1 MRDLWKIFKH
11 STALPKRQA
20 AFQLNRIGMDKIIF
34 YLFAL
39 LAIASIPEL
48 IDQISQNEVSSAL
61 YMKTFFFLIFFFIFY
76 YLTLVVIMLTAL
88 SGIAYIG
95 SLIATRTKRKVRY
108 SILWKMAACI
118 TTIPILLFTAISF
131 FYPLSAAFL
140 GVMLAYHLLIF
151 VQTILI
157 YPKRR
162 KRKS

>member
-1 MRDLWKIFKH
+1 MRELWKIFKH

-108 SILWKMAACI
+108 SILWKMA
-118 TTIPILLFTAISF
+118 F
-131 FYPLSAAFL
+131 LSAVRCFFRSNACL
-140 GVMLAYHLLIF
+140 SLAHFCTDNFNLSKTEKAQILKYLL
-151 VQTILI
+151 
-157 YPKRR
+157 
-162 KRKS
+162 S